1 MTNSVRVDSEVQEN
15 STIPD
20 PISVLTD
27 YAMCVAHERELRVTG
42 HPHDEDLALQNFQ
55 AAVMR
60 SFRTKVRY
68 KTRTTFPNSLAQTSL
83 AAFCRGMK
91 DHVNSEDMCNAM
103 MWFLGIEEIEPEEVA
118 QETKKRSFRPLSDF
132 REDQWWVQELNKI
145 WVAGTS
151 TIEVTDDLKR
161 AVAVVHHL
169 LKSVRE
175 SESLD
180 VDTPTPV
187 AVVESG
193 YSGDPDTRGTLIV
206 KALDLSQC
214 KVGDSLYVKSFGSE
228 VKSPSVD
235 VLENALQVFENRERG
250 IPQARIA
257 ASLVAELRSTLSEA
271 KRDQKVAVEQCLE
284 AGKTFR
290 ALRRVVTLL
299 LEARHTL
306 SPEDH
311 ELRDRIDQLLQNGT
325 D

>member
-1 MTNSVRVDSEVQEN
+1 MTNSVRADSEVQEN

-42 HPHDEDLALQNFQ
+42 HPHDENLALQNFQ
-55 AAVMR
+55 AAVR
-60 SFRTKVRY
+60 RAFRTKVRY
-68 KTRTTFPNSLAQTSL
+68 KTRTTIPNSLAQTSL

-118 QETKKRSFRPLSDF
+118 QGRI
-132 REDQWWVQELNKI
+132 V
-145 WVAGTS
+145 
-151 TIEVTDDLKR
+151 
-161 AVAVVHHL
+161 
-169 LKSVRE
+169 
-175 SESLD
+175 
-180 VDTPTPV
+180 PTP
-187 AVVESG
+187 AAAVESG
-193 YSGDPDTRGTLIV
+193 CSGSPDTLGTLI
-206 KALDLSQC
+206 AETLDPVQC
-214 KVGDSLYVKSFGSE
+214 KAEDKLYVKSFGSGG
-228 VKSPSVD
+228 KSPSVD

-257 ASLVAELRSTLSEA
+257 ASLVAELRSALSEA
-271 KRDQKVAVEQCLE
+271 KSDQKVTVEQCLE

>member
-1 MTNSVRVDSEVQEN
+1 MTNPIHADGESQEG
-15 STIPD
+15 SMPD
-20 PISVLTD
+20 PVSILTD

-42 HPHDEDLALQNFQ
+42 HQHDEDLALQNFQ

-60 SFRTKVRY
+60 TFRTKVRY
-68 KTRTTFPNSLAQTSL
+68 KTRTTIPNSLAQTSL

-118 QETKKRSFRPLSDF
+118 QGRIAL
-132 REDQWWVQELNKI
+132 
-145 WVAGTS
+145 
-151 TIEVTDDLKR
+151 
-161 AVAVVHHL
+161 
-169 LKSVRE
+169 
-175 SESLD
+175 
-180 VDTPTPV
+180 TPV

-214 KVGDSLYVKSFGSE
+214 KAEDKLYVKSFGSE

-235 VLENALQVFENRERG
+235 DALEKALQVFENRERG

-257 ASLVAELRSTLSEA
+257 ASLVAELRSALSEA
-271 KRDQKVAVEQCLE
+271 KSDQKVTVEQCLE

>member
-1 MTNSVRVDSEVQEN
+1 MTNSVRADSEVQEN

-42 HPHDEDLALQNFQ
+42 HPHDENLALQNFQ
-55 AAVMR
+55 AAVR
-60 SFRTKVRY
+60 RAFRTKVRY
-68 KTRTTFPNSLAQTSL
+68 KTRTTIPNSLAQTSL

-103 MWFLGIEEIEPEEVA
+103 MWFLGIEEIEPEEAA
-118 QETKKRSFRPLSDF
+118 QGRIAL
-132 REDQWWVQELNKI
+132 
-145 WVAGTS
+145 
-151 TIEVTDDLKR
+151 
-161 AVAVVHHL
+161 
-169 LKSVRE
+169 
-175 SESLD
+175 
-180 VDTPTPV
+180 TPV
-187 AVVESG
+187 AAESG
-193 YSGDPDTRGTLIV
+193 CSGSPDTLGTLR
-206 KALDLSQC
+206 AEPLDRVQC
-214 KVGDSLYVKSFGSE
+214 KAEDKLYVKSFGSE
-228 VKSPSVD
+228 VKFSSD
-235 VLENALQVFENRERG
+235 DALEKALQVFENRERG

-271 KRDQKVAVEQCLE
+271 KSDQKVAVEQCLE
-284 AGKTFR
+284 TGKTFR

>member
-1 MTNSVRVDSEVQEN
+1 MTNSVRADSEVQEN

-42 HPHDEDLALQNFQ
+42 HPHDEDLAVQNFQ

-68 KTRTTFPNSLAQTSL
+68 KAPTTFPNSLAQTSL

-118 QETKKRSFRPLSDF
+118 QGRIAL
-132 REDQWWVQELNKI
+132 
-145 WVAGTS
+145 
-151 TIEVTDDLKR
+151 
-161 AVAVVHHL
+161 
-169 LKSVRE
+169 
-175 SESLD
+175 
-180 VDTPTPV
+180 TPV

-214 KVGDSLYVKSFGSE
+214 KVGDSLYVKSFGSGG
-228 VKSPSVD
+228 KSPSVD
-235 VLENALQVFENRERG
+235 VLENALQVFEDRERG
-250 IPQARIA
+250 IPQARMA

-271 KRDQKVAVEQCLE
+271 KSDQKVAVEQCLE

-311 ELRDRIDQLLQNGT
+311 ELRDRIDQLLQNST